1 MMTDQRN
8 TRASYNKSRQHGGHD
23 TLDYQVNNRGN
34 LQYSD
39 QQQQHQAVSNFANI
53 PSPVHMST
61 PGPTPGSS
69 TPHAGTS
76 DQNLMQHHANSLHI
90 HSSQTSPI
98 IHPDHARLGGHLGP
112 IQNGPQNTE
121 NGSFHTP
128 DSPSDHGEIVDGNT
142 SVSYNLA
149 QLTRHVIDFS
159 TSLAAMRIEVNE
171 NQRIQEHKLE
181 LLETSINSKH
191 SALSTKLD
199 TKLNTYDTIID
210 SAADLAKSTATEL
223 ALLKVTVQ
231 TQAQSITTLQDQITA
246 NDIKSNQAIREVLAL
261 ANNIE
266 AHQRRWALRIMGLPA
281 PAGGNED
288 TDQAKY
294 KVLDFIKDNLHV
306 DNVLFDDIDCA
317 HRVGEVIDSKQP
329 MLFRCHSRDL
339 IQVLLKNRFRLKGS
353 EIVLYEDCTYH
364 HKQLMKTLKDDP
376 RIESS
381 WIYNGAVW
389 AKMAANSRIAKFT
402 LLDDIQTKI
411 TAESTKTQGRPNQ
424 RQTHQKNKQ
433 RTTWKKLKRQPRP
446 EALLHNDTV
455 TFNTNHTQAPNYSH
469 IAATSIP
476 TQLQNQLQSMNV
488 SSATATNIPAPL
500 FNNSGILQPTPMT
513 HNSSTTVPPLVQN
526 RTATG
531 PTPATN
537 LNNTIQHV

>member
-23 TLDYQVNNRGN
+23 TLDYQVNNHGH
-34 LQYSD
+34 LQYPE
-39 QQQQHQAVSNFANI
+39 QQHQAVSNFANI

-69 TPHAGTS
+69 TLHAGTS
-76 DQNLMQHHANSLHI
+76 EHNLMQHHANSLHV
-90 HSSQTSPI
+90 HSSQTSSTT
-98 IHPDHARLGGHLGP
+98 HTDNARLGGHVGSS
-112 IQNGPQNTE
+112 QNGPQNIE
-121 NGSFHTP
+121 NGSFHTS
-128 DSPSDHGEIVDGNT
+128 DSPSDHEEFADGNT

-181 LLETSINSKH
+181 LLETNINSKH

-223 ALLKVTVQ
+223 ALLKITVQ
-231 TQAQSITTLQDQITA
+231 TQAQSITTLQEQITA
-246 NDIKSNQAIREVLAL
+246 NDAKSTQAIREVLAL

-281 PAGGNED
+281 PPGGSED
-288 TDQAKY
+288 TDQAKH

-411 TAESTKTQGRPNQ
+411 TTESTKSQGRPNQ

-433 RTTWKKLKRQPRP
+433 RISWKKLKRQHHP

-455 TFNTNHTQAPNYSH
+455 TFNTSHTH
-469 IAATSIP
+469 TAATSIP
-476 TQLQNQLQSMNV
+476 TQLQNQILSMNV

-513 HNSSTTVPPLVQN
+513 PNSTTAVPPLLQN

-531 PTPATN
+531 PPPANN